1 MKKSLGLLSIL
12 ATSLLLSGCGEPSSL
27 SSALPTSSAP
37 TSQPSS
43 QQEQSSAIDF
53 TTRYTD
59 GALSFVKQNDEDI
72 SVVDPNHP
80 EDEDA
85 IATVVYQLSSL
96 SGVTEAKFSIATSN
110 PKVLPLSA
118 ITHEYTNVSTSNVI
132 NGGALTIDLTKVQE
146 GESYL
151 RLDFKGLNGNSASGY
166 LVKKITVKAFGEVA
180 TNHVK
185 ETLVFDYSKVTETK
199 SLNALKDST
208 AKITIIN
215 QDVPYGSDIFT
226 YRYMTIAAIYDETSK
241 KQTVEFET
249 LVGAKVFFNIARP
262 RDDDPDRPSF
272 YEITKET
279 KTSSFEQTK
288 SFVVFQQEGLTVTI
302 SVGNAKA

>member
-27 SSALPTSSAP
+27 SSVFSTPTRDSS
-37 TSQPSS
+37 SS
-43 QQEQSSAIDF
+43 EQKHSSAIDF
-53 TTRYTD
+53 ATRYAD
-59 GALSFVKQNDEDI
+59 GTLSFAKQNDEEI
-72 SVVDPNHP
+72 SVVDPTHP
-80 EDEDA
+80 DDMDA
-85 IATVVYQLSSL
+85 FATVVYKLSSL
-96 SGVTEAKFSIATSN
+96 NGVTEAKVSIATSN
-110 PKVLPLSA
+110 PNVLPLSA
-118 ITHEYTNVSTSNVI
+118 ITHEYTSVTSLNVI
-132 NGGALTIDLTKVQE
+132 NGGTLTIDLTKVQE

-166 LVKKITVKAFGEVA
+166 LVKKITVKPFGKVV

-185 ETLVFDYSKVTETK
+185 ETLIFDYSKVTETK

-215 QDVPYGSDIFT
+215 EDVPYGADILS
-226 YRYMTIAAIYDETSK
+226 YRYMTIATIYDETSK
-241 KQTVEFET
+241 KQTIEFET
-249 LVGAKVFFNIARP
+249 LLGATVFFSVASP

-279 KTSSFEQTK
+279 KTSDFEQTK
-288 SFVVFQQEGLTVTI
+288 SSVVFQKEGLEVTI
-302 SVGNAKA
+302 SVGNIEA